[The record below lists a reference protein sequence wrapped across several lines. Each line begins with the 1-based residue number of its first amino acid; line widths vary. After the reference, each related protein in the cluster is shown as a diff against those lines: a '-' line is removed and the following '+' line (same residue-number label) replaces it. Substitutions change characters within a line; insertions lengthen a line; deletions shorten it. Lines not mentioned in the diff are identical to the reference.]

1 MELIKQTDRIKNVNL
16 ITVFLWIAILKELI
30 IPFGKETPL
39 IKISLSLIF
48 FLFLIK
54 SLIIDYRF
62 NYRNMLL
69 ISILFLISFYNFSN
83 ILLIYSTF
91 TAIIVLSF
99 DHEYKIS
106 KYHSYILYLVMSVAI
121 IYWSLNTSD
130 DDFRVTINGPDP
142 NFSGAKILMF
152 FYFCDKM
159 DFKLGKI
166 LSYVMMILIASRNL
180 ILAIFIFYLI

>member
-1 MELIKQTDRIKNVNL
+1 
-16 ITVFLWIAILKELI
+16 
-30 IPFGKETPL
+30 
-39 IKISLSLIF
+39 
-48 FLFLIK
+48 
-54 SLIIDYRF
+54 
-62 NYRNMLL
+62 
-69 ISILFLISFYNFSN
+69 
-83 ILLIYSTF
+83 
-91 TAIIVLSF
+91 
-99 DHEYKIS
+99 
-106 KYHSYILYLVMSVAI
+106 MSVAI

-180 ILAIFIFYLI
+180 ILAIFIFYLIRYLKPKIRIILKKVQNFSLLIFLFFLLLGLERIYDS